1 MNQVSREN
9 AKTDEEK
16 DYFKLMNNT
25 SFGYDCRNNADNFY
39 FSPI

>member
-9 AKTDEEK
+9 AKTDVEK
-16 DYFKLMNNT
+16 DFVKLMNNA
-25 SFGYDCRNNADNFY
+25 SFGYDYRNNADNFY